1 MIRND
6 INQKVI
12 HQDVIFIND
21 LMLKVTLGT
30 TEWEKQVARSVTI
43 SVAITTSFPDI
54 TGLDQVFDK
63 QKYLSD
69 LNCINYQE
77 VINLISDFCINNS
90 FFTLEEMIINLENL
104 IINKYTTEN
113 ILNIQI
119 EITLPFP
126 SKNLKEIGVRIER
139 AYQQS

>member
-43 SVAITTSFPDI
+43 SVAITTAFPDI

-90 FFTLEEMIINLENL
+90 FFTLAEMIINLENL